1 MALPK
6 NHRRL
11 KAMKRSNLG
20 ISLFGACGTLFL
32 LAFACKEQSLTLK
45 LSPQQ
50 WAEDLDYLQKT
61 VSEKHANA
69 FNFITES
76 EFLQKIEQAKKS
88 IGKGSDT
95 EARLEIEKLAAAI
108 GDGHTWATNRF
119 DADPYLLSPLYLRWF
134 EDGIRVVGID
144 PAHQQFL
151 GWHLQKVNDQPIEKV
166 LASLQAYVAQNENR
180 YYRQYW
186 ETYWLRNADALFYEK
201 ICPAK
206 QEVQYTFCKEGAGC
220 QTITLGTKKEPAATA
235 NLGYAYQPV
244 PFFMTN
250 PDQQIWFRAINEQV
264 FYIKVNQYPN
274 EAESLRMGT
283 AIYNALKGQP
293 YQKIVFD
300 FRINGGGNKDRV
312 EAIVNAIYPEH
323 TQAKYYAIVGDH
335 SFSAALANAVFLKQK
350 CGALIVGEPPTNR
363 PNFYAEN
370 FYTNLPNSKIRLSVA
385 TKQYKLQDDGAPELQ
400 LDQFIPRSFDAYQ
413 MGKDPTL
420 RWVLEH

>member
-11 KAMKRSNLG
+11 KAMKRRNLG
-20 ISLFGACGTLFL
+20 ISLLGTCGTLLL
-32 LAFACKEQSLTLK
+32 LAFACKEQSFELK

-50 WAEDLDYLQKT
+50 WAADLDYLQKT

-69 FNFITES
+69 FNYITEN
-76 EFLQKIEQAKKS
+76 EFLQKVEQTKKRITEVTQIEAM
-88 IGKGSDT
+88 
-95 EARLEIEKLAAAI
+95 LEIEKLAAAI
-108 GDGHTWATNRF
+108 GDGHTWATKRF
-119 DADPYLLSPLYLRWF
+119 DADPYLLTPLYFRWF
-134 EDGIRVVGID
+134 EDGIRVVGIEA
-144 PAHQQFL
+144 AHQQFL
-151 GWHLQKVNDQPIEKV
+151 GWHLQMVNDQPIERV
-166 LASLQAYVAQNENR
+166 LAAVQAYIPQNENR

-186 ETYWLRNADALFYEK
+186 ETYWLRNADALFCEK
-201 ICPAK
+201 ICPNNR
-206 QEVQYTFCKEGAGC
+206 EISYTFCKEGSTC
-220 QTITLGTKKEPAATA
+220 QTLTLSSKKEPEATA
-235 NLGYAYQPV
+235 KLNYAYQPV

-274 EAESLRMGT
+274 EAESLSIGT
-283 AIYNALKGQP
+283 AIYNTLKNKSF
-293 YQKIVFD
+293 QKIVFD

-335 SFSAALANAVFLKQK
+335 SFSAALANAIFLQQK
-350 CGALIVGEPPTNR
+350 CGALILGEPPTNR

-370 FYTNLPNSKIRLSVA
+370 FYTSLPNSKIRLSIA
-385 TKQYKLQDDGAPELQ
+385 TKYYKFQDDDAPELQ
-400 LDQFIPRSFDAYQ
+400 LDQFIPRSFEAYQ